1 MHRVSTDKEKNRLY
15 LALGKLE
22 GAEEIAQVAAKIRL
36 ACQEL
41 KPGFSCLTDLREY
54 ELVDETLET
63 RIREIQAFLVG
74 QGLTNVVR
82 VVKKFG
88 TWGHVQF
95 DKSSMNVGYHAR
107 HVNSME
113 EALVILDGEFDKTRE
128 E

>member
-1 MHRVSTDKEKNRLY
+1 MHRVTADKEKNRLY
-15 LALGKLE
+15 LALGKLN
-22 GAEEIAQVAAKIRL
+22 GAGEIAQVAEKIRL
-36 ACQEL
+36 ACQDL

-54 ELVDETLET
+54 ELVDETLES
-63 RIREIQAFLVG
+63 RIREIQKFLVG

-113 EALVILDGEFDKTRE
+113 EALAILDGKPGKKKED
-128 E
+128 

>member
-1 MHRVSTDKEKNRLY
+1 MHRVNTDKGKNRLY
-15 LALGKLE
+15 LTLGKLE
-22 GAEEIAQVAAKIRL
+22 GAEEIAQVDEKIRL

-41 KPGFSCLTDLREY
+41 TPGFSCLTDLREY
-54 ELVDETLET
+54 ELVDERLES
-63 RIREIQAFLVG
+63 RIREIQKFLVS

-113 EALVILDGEFDKTRE
+113 EALSLLDGKPGKSGKD
-128 E
+128 